1 MSLPSGY
8 TQLKYI
14 QSSGTQ
20 YINTRF
26 NPSGNA
32 LRVVM
37 KFRYTAAYNGLSLFG
52 NHTSTPYSLTVYG
65 TRPTFWVGNSSDVSC
80 GPQTEQGVDYTLDA
94 TAENGTI
101 TAYWNGVKYTASYS
115 GSLYTEQPIFI
126 FGGNSNGALAE
137 AGNGYQLEMF
147 QLYDG
152 GALVRD
158 YVPAKSSEGVVGLY
172 DNVEGVFETNAG
184 SGAFAEGPL
193 ASGPVEGTGASLVD
207 GVSFGINDGKCM
219 VGGTGYSISKG
230 RTLVGGTG
238 YDIAFHIKLKDLPV
252 GTIVYLNESGTP
264 VEFYVSKHDYES
276 GLNGSGRTL
285 LVRKDCYDR
294 RAWKSSGSNTY
305 ASSSIDSWLNNT
317 YKGLLDSNIQN
328 AIGNTSFKY
337 TPGGNDLT
345 NVKTLSRSVFILSVT
360 ELGKTATHAN
370 YEGSALPIAQTSG
383 NMLDKVYYNGELIPQ
398 WTRSPYAKGT
408 RYVYYC
414 NAGGTCLSGSLAST
428 YGSRPCFTLP
438 ADIIVNPSD
447 YTIIG

>member
-1 MSLPSGY
+1 MAHKSL
-8 TQLKYI
+8 
-14 QSSGTQ
+14 
-20 YINTRF
+20 
-26 NPSGNA
+26 
-32 LRVVM
+32 
-37 KFRYTAAYNGLSLFG
+37 
-52 NHTSTPYSLTVYG
+52 
-65 TRPTFWVGNSSDVSC
+65 VG
-80 GPQTEQGVDYTLDA
+80 G
-94 TAENGTI
+94 
-101 TAYWNGVKYTASYS
+101 TAYDIT
-115 GSLYTEQPIFI
+115 
-126 FGGNSNGALAE
+126 GGRTL
-137 AGNGYQLEMF
+137 
-147 QLYDG
+147 
-152 GALVRD
+152 
-158 YVPAKSSEGVVGLY
+158 
-172 DNVEGVFETNAG
+172 
-184 SGAFAEGPL
+184 
-193 ASGPVEGTGASLVD
+193 
-207 GVSFGINDGKCM
+207 

-238 YDIAFHIKLKDLPV
+238 YDIAFPIKLKDLPV

-337 TPGGNDLT
+337 TPGGTDLT
-345 NVKTLSRSVFILSVT
+345 NVKTLSRSVFILSVK
-360 ELGKTATHAN
+360 ELGKAANYAN

-398 WTRSPYAKGT
+398 WTRSPYTKGT
-408 RYVYYC
+408 KYVYYC
-414 NAGGTCLSGSLAST
+414 NAGGTCLSGSLSST

>member
-1 MSLPSGY
+1 MATYSVTLTGRWRPATGAMGDSDCYVEIGSVQY
-8 TQLKYI
+8 KSAQVSEV
-14 QSSGTQ
+14 QSGTVIRVYSKSPSTGYVAKIYMDDSVVSQ
-20 YINTRF
+20 STDNNLYAEYELSVDSHCTIN
-26 NPSGNA
+26 S
-32 LRVVM
+32 
-37 KFRYTAAYNGLSLFG
+37 K
-52 NHTSTPYSLTVYG
+52 
-65 TRPTFWVGNSSDVSC
+65 
-80 GPQTEQGVDYTLDA
+80 
-94 TAENGTI
+94 
-101 TAYWNGVKYTASYS
+101 
-115 GSLYTEQPIFI
+115 
-126 FGGNSNGALAE
+126 SNGIPSTYTIYNIYIVKE
-137 AGNGYQLEMF
+137 APSKNHKTL
-147 QLYDG
+147 
-152 GALVRD
+152 
-158 YVPAKSSEGVVGLY
+158 
-172 DNVEGVFETNAG
+172 
-184 SGAFAEGPL
+184 
-193 ASGPVEGTGASLVD
+193 
-207 GVSFGINDGKCM
+207 I
-219 VGGTGYSISKG
+219 GGTGYEISGGRTLVDGTGYSVSKG

-238 YDIAFHIKLKDLPV
+238 YDIAFPIKLKDLPV

-264 VEFYVSKHDYES
+264 VEFFVSKHDYES

-337 TPGGNDLT
+337 TPGGTDLT
-345 NVKTLSRSVFILSVT
+345 NVKTLSRSVFILSVK
-360 ELGKTATHAN
+360 ELGKAANHAN

-414 NAGGTCLSGSLAST
+414 NNGGTCLSGSLSSK